1 MMPPLF
7 HFKSC
12 TKISHSVF
20 LTEKASAKRSRIA
33 VTAAISVSEI
43 HSAVINRP
51 PNRENGIN
59 QLKIPVNGKN
69 H

>member
-1 MMPPLF
+1 MI
-7 HFKSC
+7 FKFC

-20 LTEKASAKRSRIA
+20 LTEKASAKRPRVAGTA
-33 VTAAISVSEI
+33 VISVSEI
-43 HSAVINRP
+43 HSAVVNRP
-51 PNRENGIN
+51 PNRKNGIN

>member
-7 HFKSC
+7 YFKSC
-12 TKISHSVF
+12 TNSVF
-20 LTEKASAKRSRIA
+20 FTEKASAKRSRIA

-51 PNRENGIN
+51 PNRKNGIN